1 MGYSDGVVDARNT
14 NNVSYGHERL
24 MELILDL
31 KKNDPDLKAKTITD
45 TLIKELDEHIGE
57 AEQFD
62 DITVVAAIL

>member
-1 MGYSDGVVDARNT
+1 
-14 NNVSYGHERL
+14 